1 MIDYTVTPMF
11 STPIFRTNIGAP
23 DPITLNWIK
32 KLDYPHEAS
41 GHDHTEDKY
50 ILDRPQM
57 KNLKAK
63 LKSVTDYWIHEVL
76 GVQDDLNY
84 NITNSWINRHRK
96 GEMNTIHWH
105 SNAVMSCVYY
115 PQTPPNSGAIIWKRS
130 HMYYNLFHD
139 TLRPEFKDT
148 HSNQFNTDIHVVEP
162 VSGDLVMFPSQLEHV
177 VPPSDSNEERY
188 SLAFNLFPRGTFGAG
203 TSSVTV

>member
-1 MIDYTVTPMF
+1 MIDYNVTPMF
-11 STPIFRTNIGAP
+11 STPIFHTNIGAP

>member
-11 STPIFRTNIGAP
+11 STPIFHTNIGEP
-23 DPITLNWIK
+23 DPISLAWIK
-32 KLDYPHEAS
+32 NLEYPHEAS
-41 GHDHTEDKY
+41 GHDHTDDKY
-50 ILDRPQM
+50 ILNRSQM
-57 KNLKAK
+57 KNLRSK
-63 LKSVTDYWIHEVL
+63 LKSVTDYWIHDVL
-76 GVQDDLNY
+76 GVQDDIDY
-84 NITNSWINRHRK
+84 AIENSWVNRHRK

-139 TLRPEFKDT
+139 TLRPEFKET
-148 HSNQFNTDIHVVEP
+148 HSNQFNTDVHIVEP
-162 VSGDLVMFPSQLEHV
+162 KSGDLVMFPSQLEHV
-177 VPPSDSNEERY
+177 VTPSETDEERY
-188 SLAFNLFPRGTFGAG
+188 SLAFILFPRGTFGAG

>member
-11 STPIFRTNIGAP
+11 STPIFHTNIGAP

>member
-1 MIDYTVTPMF
+1 MF
-11 STPIFRTNIGAP
+11 STPIFHTNIGAP

>member
-1 MIDYTVTPMF
+1 MIDYNVTPMF
-11 STPIFRTNIGAP
+11 STPIFHTNIGAP

-177 VPPSDSNEERY
+177 VPPSDSDEERY

>member
-11 STPIFRTNIGAP
+11 STPIFHTNIGAP

-177 VPPSDSNEERY
+177 VPPSDSDEERY